1 MKCENCKRNSE
12 RSICESCWTFALNQL
27 RKFPSRYEELE
38 DELFPS
44 QGYGERVSG
53 SKTPPLPVKLETL
66 HLRTGG
72 ISQPLMKHEARI
84 RFQRQETR
92 ITFRGEE
99 IKRITLTCEYHLSH
113 SDWTYDEY
121 PDLAELATE
130 IIGVSGK
137 INYVLGY
144 KSEDVVIGSCPTVD
158 ENGKP
163 CATKLK
169 VNPQKLDK
177 TLEVT
182 CRACGT
188 TWDSTKWRLLGK
200 MLSVQD

>member
-1 MKCENCKRNSE
+1 MKCANCRKTSE
-12 RSICESCWTFALNQL
+12 HSICESCWTFALNQL
-27 RKFPSRYEELE
+27 RKFPGQYHELE
-38 DELFPS
+38 DELLPS

-72 ISQPLMKHEARI
+72 ISQPLMKHEARM

-99 IKRITLTCEYHLSH
+99 IKRITLTCEYHLKH
-113 SDWTYDEY
+113 SNWTYSDY
-121 PDLAELATE
+121 PDLAELAIE
-130 IIGVSGK
+130 IIATSNKV
-137 INYVLGY
+137 NYVLGF
-144 KSEDVVIGSCPTVD
+144 KSEDVIIGSCPTVND
-158 ENGKP
+158 DGKP
-163 CATKLK
+163 CHAKLK
-169 VNPQKLDK
+169 FNPQKLDK

-182 CRACGT
+182 CRSCGV

-200 MLSVQD
+200 MLNAES

>member
-1 MKCENCKRNSE
+1 MKCVNCKRNSE
-12 RSICESCWTFALNQL
+12 REICDGCWTFALNQL
-27 RKFPSRYEELE
+27 RKFPQRYHELE

-84 RFQRQETR
+84 RTTRQETR
-92 ITFRGEE
+92 IRFRGEE
-99 IKRITLTCEYHLSH
+99 INRITLTCEYHLSH
-113 SDWTYDEY
+113 SDWTYKEY
-121 PDLAELATE
+121 ADLADLTTS
-130 IIGVSGK
+130 IISVSSQ
-137 INYVLGY
+137 INFVLGY
-144 KSEDVVIGSCPTVD
+144 KSEDVVIGSCPTIGED
-158 ENGKP
+158 GKP

-177 TLEVT
+177 TLEIT
-182 CRACGT
+182 CRNCGV

-200 MLSVQD
+200 MLQND